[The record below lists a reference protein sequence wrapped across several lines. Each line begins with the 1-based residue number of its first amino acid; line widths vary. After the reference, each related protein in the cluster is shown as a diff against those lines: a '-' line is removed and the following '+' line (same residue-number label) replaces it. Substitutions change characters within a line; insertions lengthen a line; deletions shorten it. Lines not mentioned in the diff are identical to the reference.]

1 MGFGRIPNLKQA
13 RAEVELL
20 SMTDLGAA
28 AGEPLDLMAASQA
41 LAGIR
46 GMLAADGYDMS
57 LRVLG
62 TDTLAVEIL
71 AGPDACAECLVPMDI
86 MSGIVS
92 DALGSSAPAARIQL
106 SYPAESSH

>member
-1 MGFGRIPNLKQA
+1 
-13 RAEVELL
+13 
-20 SMTDLGAA
+20 MTDLGAA
-28 AGEPLDLMAASQA
+28 VGDPPDPPDLTAASQA

-62 TDTLAVEIL
+62 TDTLGVDIL
-71 AGPDACAECLVPMDI
+71 AGPDACAECLVPKDI

-92 DALGSSAPAARIQL
+92 DALGSPAPAAHIQL
-106 SYPAESSH
+106 SYPGESSH